1 MKKVTLIVHRD
12 YIENIIKTLHK
23 KGLMQIMDITKDEPQ
38 ILDDSEKAG
47 MHPDAE
53 TCAIYELRLT
63 RLIDILKR
71 ITPHKKGIKAILSPE
86 LLQTKNVVE
95 SSIEELFSCAEGY
108 LDKTEKKILEKEE
121 KLQALNEQKEK
132 INRDLEKIKYLVDF
146 DFNLSDIGESKY
158 LIVKAGITK
167 DINFINEQIKKID
180 SVTIFSKQFG
190 TKKNIEWAV
199 LLVAHKKYQEEIEK
213 ISKASISEFSFEKSN
228 ANPKDAIK
236 QLKKEIQD
244 IEQQKN
250 KIISELRV
258 YSKAQLSDLLA
269 LREEIQIQRI
279 RKEISNN
286 FAKTNSSY
294 IIKGWILEKDEQ
306 RIKNELS
313 NASNNYVV
321 QSFEKPKESRD
332 NPPTYIKTP
341 WSAEGF
347 KSLVNLFSVPRY
359 NEINPTVIMGIF
371 FILFFGIM
379 LGDAGYGLVLLC
391 LSLFGFFKL
400 GKHSKLFRDWSFMG
414 IWMGIITTIFGFLT
428 NSFFGDL
435 VPRFIYGNPEA
446 KLFEF
451 DIFGIHFEPLV
462 DPIKDPI
469 SILIVALIF
478 GLIHLNVGL
487 LLGII
492 QTLKQKKFKE
502 LITMKLC
509 WVSLQIGGGIIIC
522 KLILDFQFSDT
533 LMLIGAGLVIIGIIQ
548 LFASTGPIGFFS
560 ITGYVGDWLSYAR
573 LLALGLA
580 TSGMALAFNVISQLL
595 SDMIP
600 SFLGILILML
610 IVFVVLFF
618 LKILNRV
625 GIAIWAVITVI
636 LMVLFL
642 IYSDVVNTT
651 FISVLISLLLVIIML
666 LVLHVVNLILQA
678 LGAAIHSLRLQY
690 VEFFN
695 RFYEGGG
702 HEFSPFEMKRKYT
715 KVEEKK

>member
-1 MKKVTLIVHRD
+1 MKKVTLIVHRN
-12 YIENIIKTLHK
+12 YIENVIERLHK
-23 KGLMQIMDITKDEPQ
+23 KGLMQIIDIAKDEPK
-38 ILDDSEKAG
+38 ILEDSEKAG
-47 MHPDAE
+47 MHPEAE

-71 ITPHKKGIKAILSPE
+71 ITPHKKGIKSILSPE
-86 LLQTKNVVE
+86 LLQIKNVSE
-95 SSIEELFSCAEGY
+95 SSVEELFSYAEGY

-121 KLQALNEQKEK
+121 KLQALNERQEK
-132 INRDLEKIKYLVDF
+132 IKQDLEKITYLVDF

-167 DINFINEQIKKID
+167 DIDFIKEQIKKID
-180 SVTIFSKQFG
+180 SVAIFSKQFG
-190 TKKNIEWAV
+190 TKKEIEWAV
-199 LLVAHKKYQEEIEK
+199 LLVAHKKHQDEIEK
-213 ISKASISEFSFEKSN
+213 ISKASISEFSFEISLD
-228 ANPKDAIK
+228 APKDAVK
-236 QLKKEIQD
+236 QLKKEMQD
-244 IEQQKN
+244 IQQQKN

-269 LREEIQIQRI
+269 LREEIKIERI
-279 RKEISNN
+279 RKEISTN
-286 FAKTNSSY
+286 FAKTNSAY

-306 RIKNELS
+306 KIKDELS
-313 NASNNYVV
+313 TVSNNYII
-321 QSFEKPKESRD
+321 QSFEKPNEKND
-332 NPPTYIKTP
+332 KPPTYIKTP
-341 WSAEGF
+341 WWAEGF

-359 NEINPTVIMGIF
+359 NEINPTVSLGIF

-400 GKHSKLFRDWSFMG
+400 GKHSKLFREWSFMG
-414 IWMGIITTIFGFLT
+414 IWMGTVATIFGFLT

-446 KLFEF
+446 KLYEF
-451 DIFGIHFEPLV
+451 DIMGIHITPLV
-462 DPIKDPI
+462 DPIKDPV
-469 SILIVALIF
+469 SILVLALIL
-478 GLIHLNVGL
+478 GLIHLNIGL

-502 LITMKLC
+502 LITTRLC
-509 WVSLQIGGGIIIC
+509 WVSLQIGGGILIG
-522 KLILDFQFSDT
+522 KLILGFQLSDT
-533 LMLIGAGLVIIGIIQ
+533 LMLVGVALVVIGFIQ
-548 LFASTGPIGFFS
+548 LFVITGPLGFFS

-573 LLALGLA
+573 ILALGLS
-580 TSGMALAFNVISQLL
+580 TGGMALAFNVISQLL
-595 SDMIP
+595 SEMIP

-610 IVFVVLFF
+610 IVFIVLFF
-618 LKILNRV
+618 LKILNRLR
-625 GIAIWAVITVI
+625 IAIWTVITVV

-651 FISVLISLLLVIIML
+651 FIGGLISIILVIIML
-666 LVLHVVNLILQA
+666 LVLHVVNLILQS
-678 LGAAIHSLRLQY
+678 LGAAIHSLRLHY

-702 HEFSPFEMKRKYT
+702 YEFSPFEMKRKYT